1 MYFTF
6 FCTTCQVR
14 DHGISHSNMFIKWLW
29 LSTLIHV
36 WERGSEAY
44 SDVWGAQDQMVNVG
58 EIVDLTDNQ
67 AFAECHWI
75 WALFNMTKVA
85 LFDFSWLKLMNQ
97 GYFKLKLN
105 KVKILSKKLLML
117 QPYFMLCCG
126 NSAIVCQYQMIPV
139 LSVLTKWI
147 FLAFGTNVVVWVVMK
162 NTGKQKNLPW
172 PNCWVPQ
179 FYVFLNLFMS
189 TVTKVLQDPTEN
201 VALHC
206 QVQEYLIGQGKGRN
220 DSTINN
226 AWYSSKKYWNF
237 VSRGFSVWKVYIW
250 PNKPQTLG
258 MILLQNLFAL
268 FSYCLF

>member
-126 NSAIVCQYQMIPV
+126 NCLPISNDTSFICADQMDI
-139 LSVLTKWI
+139 SCI
-147 FLAFGTNVVVWVVMK
+147 
-162 NTGKQKNLPW
+162 
-172 PNCWVPQ
+172 
-179 FYVFLNLFMS
+179 
-189 TVTKVLQDPTEN
+189 
-201 VALHC
+201 
-206 QVQEYLIGQGKGRN
+206 
-220 DSTINN
+220 
-226 AWYSSKKYWNF
+226 WN
-237 VSRGFSVWKVYIW
+237 
-250 PNKPQTLG
+250 
-258 MILLQNLFAL
+258 
-268 FSYCLF
+268 